1 VEQSFVYVEVDI
13 REGGGKESSGR
24 TNIFGRIMY
33 SRQCEKWKRRK
44 EVLSSQ

>member
-1 VEQSFVYVEVDI
+1 VEQICVYVEVDI

-24 TNIFGRIMY
+24 TNIFVIIMY
-33 SRQCEKWKRRK
+33 SRQCEKWKRRM